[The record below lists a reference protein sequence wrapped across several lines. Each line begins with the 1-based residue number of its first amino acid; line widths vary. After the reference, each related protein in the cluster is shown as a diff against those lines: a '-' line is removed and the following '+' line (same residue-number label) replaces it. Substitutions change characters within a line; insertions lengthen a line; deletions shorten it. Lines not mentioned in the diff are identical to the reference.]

1 MCKTKTGTEIILSQ
15 MGEYSFTDISSLV
28 MERIRDAQIKLSHYD
43 IYREISGNLDIFYQ
57 NGIVKT
63 FNNGKYLTV

>member
-1 MCKTKTGTEIILSQ
+1 MIVGTILSQ

-57 NGIVKT
+57 NGIV
-63 FNNGKYLTV
+63 N